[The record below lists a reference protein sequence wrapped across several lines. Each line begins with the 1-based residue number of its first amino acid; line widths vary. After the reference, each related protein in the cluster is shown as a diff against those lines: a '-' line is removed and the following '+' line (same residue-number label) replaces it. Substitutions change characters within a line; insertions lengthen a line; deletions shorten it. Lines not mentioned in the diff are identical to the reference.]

1 MAGAGRY
8 VVVEHG
14 VKHVYRYMAAV
25 WPPDVENGHC
35 WWHGGPPG
43 VGKHHGRRVRSFR
56 GELIEWL
63 G

>member
-25 WPPDVENGHC
+25 WPPTLKMAIVGCIEDLPEWENTAEEDSSQSESN
-35 WWHGGPPG
+35 W
-43 VGKHHGRRVRSFR
+43 
-56 GELIEWL
+56 
-63 G
+63 